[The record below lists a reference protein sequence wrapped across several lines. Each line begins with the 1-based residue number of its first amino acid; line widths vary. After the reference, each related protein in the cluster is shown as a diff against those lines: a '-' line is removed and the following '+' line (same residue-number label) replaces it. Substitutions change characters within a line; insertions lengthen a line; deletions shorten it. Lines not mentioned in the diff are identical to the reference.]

1 MGPSRRGQG
10 KGQEAWDL
18 GTGGRGLLWG
28 LVGEKGKGKVA
39 DELKKVG
46 ERSQRELGRFLLWT
60 EEESG

>member
-46 ERSQRELGRFLLWT
+46 ERSQR
-60 EEESG
+60 